1 MANIWD
7 EFDKSIDVK
16 GLQADVKEAEENG
29 GSRREVPH
37 GDYEIA
43 ISKLELV
50 KSKKGDPMV
59 TCWMKIVEGEYKGS
73 LLFMN
78 QVVTQGFQIGIVNKF
93 LRDLTAEITETEF
106 EIQFE
111 SYNKYGELLMDIMEA
126 IDKNFE
132 YSVRYGEKKGFN
144 TFEILEVYPLE

>member
-7 EFDKSIDVK
+7 EFDKSVDLE
-16 GLQADVKEAEENG
+16 GLRRDVKEAEANG
-29 GSRREVPH
+29 GSHREVPH
-37 GDYEIA
+37 GDYEVA
-43 ISKLELV
+43 ITKLELD
-50 KSKKGDPMV
+50 KSKKGDMMV
-59 TCWMKIVEGEYKGS
+59 KCWMKIVEGEYKGS
-73 LLFMN
+73 LIFMN
-78 QVVTQGFQIGIVNKF
+78 QVVTQGFQIGIVNNF

-111 SYNKYGELLMDIMEA
+111 SYRQYGELLMDIMEA